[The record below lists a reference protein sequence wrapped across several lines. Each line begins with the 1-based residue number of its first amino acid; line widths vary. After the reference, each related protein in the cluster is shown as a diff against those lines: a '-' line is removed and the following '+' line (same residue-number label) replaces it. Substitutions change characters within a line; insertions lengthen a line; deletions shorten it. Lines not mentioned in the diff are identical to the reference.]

1 MGRKKVTQMTVDTSP
16 TLDDL
21 VMTINDPSGT
31 PANRKISLVNLSKIV
46 LNSGTSEPSSTF
58 AYQFWADTTTGYLK
72 MRNAANDAWI
82 TEGTLADTN
91 WGIGPFP
98 SGTKMLFYQNTAPV
112 GWTIQNTLDDKV
124 VYITKGS
131 VAGGQTGGGIHS
143 TGSWTISGITQV
155 AHVHTGPSHTHAIQN
170 SATLSGD
177 TIGYGVTV
185 SGGLLKPTGFNVTD
199 NIAVAS
205 ATTTAG
211 GTGETSSIQPAIS
224 HNGTWRPSALC
235 CIIAQKD

>member
-58 AYQFWADTTTGYLK
+58 AYQFWADTTTSYLK
-72 MRNAANDAWI
+72 MRNAANTAWI
-82 TEGTLADTN
+82 TEGSLADTN

-131 VAGGQTGGGIHS
+131 VAGGQTGGGVHS
-143 TGSWTISGITQV
+143 TGSWTISGLS
-155 AHVHTGPSHTHAIQN
+155 GPSHTHDINESGELDGTA
-170 SATLSGD
+170 LSGGGGNYD
-177 TIGYGVTV
+177 IPHYGAAAQPW
-185 SGGLLKPTGFNVTD
+185 L
-199 NIAVAS
+199 
-205 ATTTAG
+205 TTAG
-211 GTGETSSIQPAIS
+211 GTEAVTST
-224 HNGTWRPSALC
+224 GTWRPAAYC
-235 CIIAQKD
+235 CIIASKD